1 MRDNENMNR
10 AENENISKAM
20 PYHPTPSATPVFGQP
35 MDCYDMVNKY
45 GTYNIQPTN
54 ESENEF
60 PAIAQGL
67 SDKEKSRYAKERK
80 QWVKESRERK
90 QDQ

>member
-1 MRDNENMNR
+1 MTDNENMN
-10 AENENISKAM
+10 KGM
-20 PYHPTPSATPVFGQP
+20 PYHPTPSSTPIFGQP
-35 MDCYDMVNKY
+35 ADCYDMVNKY

-67 SDKEKSRYAKERK
+67 PDKEEHRYAKERK
-80 QWVKESRERK
+80 QWVKENRK
-90 QDQ
+90 RRHEQ

>member
-1 MRDNENMNR
+1 MRDNENMNMSN
-10 AENENISKAM
+10 NESIGNDM
-20 PYHPTPSATPVFGQP
+20 PYHPTPSSEPIFGQP

-67 SDKEKSRYAKERK
+67 SDKEKRRYRKERR
-80 QWVKESRERK
+80 QWVKESRRK
-90 QDQ
+90 

>member
-1 MRDNENMNR
+1 MADNENVN
-10 AENENISKAM
+10 KDM
-20 PYHPTPSATPVFGQP
+20 PYHPTPSSTPIFGQP

-67 SDKEKSRYAKERK
+67 PVEEKQRYAKERR
-80 QWVKESRERK
+80 QWVRKSRKRRH
-90 QDQ
+90 DP

>member
-1 MRDNENMNR
+1 MTDK
-10 AENENISKAM
+10 ENINEDM
-20 PYHPTPSATPVFGQP
+20 PYHSTPSMAPVFGQP
-35 MDCYDMVNKY
+35 TDCYDMVNKY

-67 SDKEKSRYAKERK
+67 SDKEKERYSKERK
-80 QWVKESRERK
+80 QWVKESRKRSERK
-90 QDQ
+90 S